1 MIQDWHG
8 KNTEVSTLKEKSLKD
23 KLEQKE
29 SNDLPDKQFP
39 KNATLKQR
47 VAQFLQKNNLFMNLS
62 FVDKFVHKQL
72 DVLPS
77 PTQEIRETN
86 TSTTNRTRE
95 CFINELT
102 NFGAY
107 RNLPPI
113 QRMSDPEKMAQIKRK
128 MEQNQQSND
137 DNERG

>member
-8 KNTEVSTLKEKSLKD
+8 KNTEVSTLKEKFLKD

-72 DVLPS
+72 DILPESTETNATSSNRKNFINQLTNQGAYKNLPS
-77 PTQEIRETN
+77 
-86 TSTTNRTRE
+86 S
-95 CFINELT
+95 
-102 NFGAY
+102 
-107 RNLPPI
+107 
-113 QRMSDPEKMAQIKRK
+113 QRMSDPEKMAQIRRK
-128 MEQNQQSND
+128 MEQEGQKND
-137 DNERG
+137 GEESR

>member
-72 DVLPS
+72 DILPESTETNATSSNRKNFINQLTNQGAYKNLPS
-77 PTQEIRETN
+77 
-86 TSTTNRTRE
+86 S
-95 CFINELT
+95 
-102 NFGAY
+102 
-107 RNLPPI
+107 
-113 QRMSDPEKMAQIKRK
+113 QRMSDPEKMAQIRRK
-128 MEQNQQSND
+128 MEQEGQKND
-137 DNERG
+137 GEESR

>member
-8 KNTEVSTLKEKSLKD
+8 KNTEVSTLEEKSLKD

-72 DVLPS
+72 DILPES
-77 PTQEIRETN
+77 TETN
-86 TSTTNRTRE
+86 ATSSNRKN
-95 CFINELT
+95 FINQLT
-102 NFGAY
+102 NQGAY
-107 RNLPPI
+107 KNLTSS
-113 QRMSDPEKMAQIKRK
+113 QRMSDP
-128 MEQNQQSND
+128 
-137 DNERG
+137 

>member
-8 KNTEVSTLKEKSLKD
+8 KNTEVSTLEEKSLKD

-39 KNATLKQR
+39 KNTTLKQR

-72 DVLPS
+72 DILPESTETNATSSNRKNFINQLTNQGAYKNLPS
-77 PTQEIRETN
+77 
-86 TSTTNRTRE
+86 S
-95 CFINELT
+95 
-102 NFGAY
+102 
-107 RNLPPI
+107 
-113 QRMSDPEKMAQIKRK
+113 QRMSDPEKMAQIRRK
-128 MEQNQQSND
+128 MEQEGQKND
-137 DNERG
+137 GEESR

>member
-8 KNTEVSTLKEKSLKD
+8 KNTEVSTLEEKSLKD

-72 DVLPS
+72 DILPES
-77 PTQEIRETN
+77 TETN
-86 TSTTNRTRE
+86 ATSSNRKN
-95 CFINELT
+95 FINQLT
-102 NFGAY
+102 NQGAY
-107 RNLPPI
+107 KNLTSS
-113 QRMSDPEKMAQIKRK
+113 QRMSDPEKMAQIRRK
-128 MEQNQQSND
+128 MEQEGQKKDGEES
-137 DNERG
+137 R

>member
-8 KNTEVSTLKEKSLKD
+8 KNTEVSTLEEKSLKD

-72 DVLPS
+72 DILPES
-77 PTQEIRETN
+77 TETN
-86 TSTTNRTRE
+86 ATSSNRKN
-95 CFINELT
+95 FINQLT
-102 NFGAY
+102 NQRAY
-107 RNLPPI
+107 KILNKS
-113 QRMSDPEKMAQIKRK
+113 QRISHPEKNAQIRRK
-128 MEQNQQSND
+128 MEQEGQKND
-137 DNERG
+137 GEESR

>member
-8 KNTEVSTLKEKSLKD
+8 KNTEASTLEEKSLKD

-72 DVLPS
+72 DILPES
-77 PTQEIRETN
+77 TETN
-86 TSTTNRTRE
+86 ATSSNRKN
-95 CFINELT
+95 FINQLT
-102 NFGAY
+102 NQGAY
-107 RNLPPI
+107 KNLTSS
-113 QRMSDPEKMAQIKRK
+113 QRMSDPEKMAQIRRK
-128 MEQNQQSND
+128 MEQKGQKNYG
-137 DNERG
+137 EEGR

>member
-8 KNTEVSTLKEKSLKD
+8 KNTEVSTLEEKSLKD

-72 DVLPS
+72 DILPESTETNATSSNRKNFINQLTNQGAYKNLPS
-77 PTQEIRETN
+77 
-86 TSTTNRTRE
+86 S
-95 CFINELT
+95 
-102 NFGAY
+102 
-107 RNLPPI
+107 
-113 QRMSDPEKMAQIKRK
+113 QRMSDPEKMAQIRRK
-128 MEQNQQSND
+128 MEQEGQKND
-137 DNERG
+137 GEESR

>member
-8 KNTEVSTLKEKSLKD
+8 KNTEVSTLEEKSLKD

-29 SNDLPDKQFP
+29 SNDLTDKQFP

-72 DVLPS
+72 DILPES
-77 PTQEIRETN
+77 TETN
-86 TSTTNRTRE
+86 ATSSNRKN
-95 CFINELT
+95 FINQLT
-102 NFGAY
+102 NQGAY
-107 RNLPPI
+107 KNLTSS
-113 QRMSDPEKMAQIKRK
+113 QRMSDPEKMAQIRRK
-128 MEQNQQSND
+128 MEQKGQKNYG
-137 DNERG
+137 EEGR

>member
-8 KNTEVSTLKEKSLKD
+8 KNTEVSTLEEKSLKD

-72 DVLPS
+72 DILPES
-77 PTQEIRETN
+77 TETN
-86 TSTTNRTRE
+86 ATSSNRKN
-95 CFINELT
+95 FINQLT
-102 NFGAY
+102 NQGAY
-107 RNLPPI
+107 KNLTSS
-113 QRMSDPEKMAQIKRK
+113 QRMSDPEKMAQIRRK
-128 MEQNQQSND
+128 MEQEGQKND
-137 DNERG
+137 GEESR

>member
-8 KNTEVSTLKEKSLKD
+8 KNTEASTLEEKSLKD

-72 DVLPS
+72 DILPES
-77 PTQEIRETN
+77 TETN
-86 TSTTNRTRE
+86 ATSSNRKN
-95 CFINELT
+95 FINQLT
-102 NFGAY
+102 NQGAY
-107 RNLPPI
+107 KNLTSS
-113 QRMSDPEKMAQIKRK
+113 QRMSDPEKMAQIRRK
-128 MEQNQQSND
+128 MEQEGQKND
-137 DNERG
+137 GEEGR